1 MKIREAAIRG
11 KQRGNRRALAG
22 GRGERRVAVAEGGE
36 RRALEAVRLGVR
48 CGERGSGKIKAI
60 IVTAIIVFAFYAAIK
75 IVPPYAAEY
84 QLADKIQ
91 EQARFAVVNHFT
103 DEQIRDNVYKVVQD
117 LEIPAKKEDIK
128 VMASSQIVKISM
140 DYTVPIDLLSYHL
153 DLHFTPSS
161 ENRSLF

>member
-1 MKIREAAIRG
+1 MKIRGASIR
-11 KQRGNRRALAG
+11 K
-22 GRGERRVAVAEGGE
+22 RGE
-36 RRALEAVRLGVR
+36 
-48 CGERGSGKIKAI
+48 GKIKAV
-60 IVTAIIVFAFYAAIK
+60 IVTAIIASAIYAAIK

-91 EQARFAVVNHFT
+91 EQARFAVVNHYT
-103 DEQIRDNVYKVVQD
+103 DEQIRENVFKVVQD
-117 LEIPAKKEDIK
+117 LEIPAKREDIK
-128 VMASSQIVKISM
+128 IEASNRIVKIAM

>member
-1 MKIREAAIRG
+1 MKIRDACNRGEERGDWCAPGAARLG
-11 KQRGNRRALAG
+11 RRADQRGA
-22 GRGERRVAVAEGGE
+22 
-36 RRALEAVRLGVR
+36 
-48 CGERGSGKIKAI
+48 GKIKAI
-60 IVTAIIVFAFYAAIK
+60 IVTAILAFAVYAAVK

-91 EQARFAVVNHFT
+91 EQARFAGVNRYT
-103 DEQIRDNVYKVVQD
+103 DEQIRDNVYKVVRD
-117 LEIPAKKEDIK
+117 LAIQAKREDIK
-128 VMASSQIVKISM
+128 IAATNRILKIAM

>member
-1 MKIREAAIRG
+1 MKTREAHIHGQGRG
-11 KQRGNRRALAG
+11 DWRALAAARPG
-22 GRGERRVAVAEGGE
+22 IRSHQRGA
-36 RRALEAVRLGVR
+36 
-48 CGERGSGKIKAI
+48 GKIKAI
-60 IVTAIIVFAFYAAIK
+60 LVTAVLAFAVYAAVK

-91 EQARFAVVNHFT
+91 EQARFAVVNHYT
-103 DEQIRDNVYKVVQD
+103 DEQIRENVYKVVQD

-128 VMASSQIVKISM
+128 VEASNRIVKIAM
-140 DYTVPIDLLSYHL
+140 DYTVPVDLLSYHL